1 MLKLSPP
8 DPAWPPGLLDPPQT
22 FDLSPLGS
30 SRPGSGA
37 LRRRSSGGGPQGGGG
52 GPSTSLEP
60 GVEQEMP
67 LGMQTS
73 LERRKVNNFWD
84 CTKKNIC
91 GKFFVFVKDI
101 FCFNQQYFDSSIVR
115 LHWFW
120 KDFFPPRPTGD
131 AALKNEFLSF

>member
-1 MLKLSPP
+1 MLSPP
-8 DPAWPPGLLDPPQT
+8 DPSCWSPGLLDPPPET
-22 FDLSPLGS
+22 LDLSPMGS
-30 SRPGSGA
+30 SRPGSGGSGA

-84 CTKKNIC
+84 CTKKT
-91 GKFFVFVKDI
+91 FVT
-101 FCFNQQYFDSSIVR
+101 NS
-115 LHWFW
+115 L
-120 KDFFPPRPTGD
+120 
-131 AALKNEFLSF
+131 FL